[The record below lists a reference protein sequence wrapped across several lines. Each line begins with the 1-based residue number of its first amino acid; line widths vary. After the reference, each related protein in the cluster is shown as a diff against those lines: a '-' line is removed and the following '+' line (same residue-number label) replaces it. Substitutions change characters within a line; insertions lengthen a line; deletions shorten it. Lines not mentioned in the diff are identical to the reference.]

1 LITALASTL
10 RGKGITKGRWMMT
23 GKDLIIYILQHNLE
37 DEVIFENGGFKG
49 FMTEKELAS
58 KFGVGRETVKLW
70 YEFGWIEGIQI
81 GESIF
86 FTLDTPD
93 PRP

>member
-1 LITALASTL
+1 
-10 RGKGITKGRWMMT
+10 MT

-37 DEVIFENGGFKG
+37 DEVIFENGDFKC

-58 KFGVGRETVKLW
+58 KFGVTKESIKAW
-70 YEFGWIEGIQI
+70 YEFGWIEGIRI
-81 GESIF
+81 GEYLF
-86 FTLDTPD
+86 FSLYTPD